1 MDGTAAF
8 GSSPHPRVRT
18 TSTDRDA
25 LWNSYVQRAATGD
38 QQAFASLYDE
48 SSHLVYSI
56 ALRIL
61 GNEADAEEVTTDVYT
76 QVWRT
81 AGKFTQERGSV
92 NAWLIMLARSRAI
105 DRYRSRNRM
114 KAEEP
119 VDAMLDVAAAGPDP
133 EQVSVWLEH
142 GDRIRA
148 ALQVLSPEQRKAI
161 ELAYFS
167 GYTQSELAEHL
178 GEPLGTIKTRIRL
191 GMMKLKDQL
200 AGLSYAA
207 G

>member
-1 MDGTAAF
+1 MEGTAAF
-8 GSSPHPRVRT
+8 EGSPQPRART
-18 TSTDRDA
+18 TASDRDA

-61 GNEADAEEVTTDVYT
+61 GNEADADEVTVDVYT
-76 QVWRT
+76 QVWRS

-92 NAWLIMLARSRAI
+92 NAWLVMLARSRAI
-105 DRYRSRNRM
+105 DRYRSRNRL

-119 VDAMLDVAAAGPDP
+119 AEAMLELAASGPDP
-133 EQVSVWLEH
+133 EEVSVWMQN

-148 ALQVLSPEQRKAI
+148 ALLALSPDQRKAI

-191 GMMKLKDQL
+191 GMMKLKEQL